1 MIEILTLGPRVITL
15 DGAEAPAELQ
25 HRKNFALLVYLARS
39 PGRMR
44 SREHLVGLFWP
55 DKPEDRARH
64 SLREAIRILRNV
76 LGEDGLEVES
86 DRIRLA
92 DDAVHLDIDALQ
104 QLVDSNDSR
113 GAAELVRGE
122 FLEGFTVPAASVFE
136 DWLGSERLHWRGRSV
151 AVLMHYAEESLA
163 QGNSATAIVNA
174 QRAHTLDPG
183 SPAATRVMLRG
194 LALQG
199 DRAQALDYYQLFQ
212 ERLQHL
218 GAEPDTETAELAERV
233 RGQKVWK
240 LPASVT
246 SGADTGAESR
256 RTPLVGRSAQLGQ
269 LLALWEKTRN
279 GTASICCIAGDSGVG
294 KTRLAEEL
302 LTRASLDGATTVTF
316 RAVESDQSA
325 PNSGVL
331 GLARGGVLTGP
342 GLAGASPT
350 AVCSFAQLIP
360 EWADRFQCTGV
371 ESQPIG
377 LALTDVLRA
386 ISLERPVFLF
396 LDDAEWCDGESLL
409 MLSATMRDLAQAP
422 ILLCITATATPLNPE
437 LDRLR
442 AQIGR
447 QLAGTAVMLE
457 QLQTDEMRRLVEW
470 AVPSNDDD
478 QIDRLT
484 RRVTADSAGF
494 PLLAVELLHAI
505 ALGLD
510 LDKTKGVWPEP
521 LRTLS
526 QTLPSALPDAIA
538 AAIRVGFWRLS
549 KPAQHLLATAAI
561 LGGPASP
568 ELLGHCTDLGGSTL
582 DEALDELEWRRWLST
597 DARGYSFVATIIQQ
611 IVSRDMVTEGQR
623 QRVLVASKR

>member
-1 MIEILTLGPRVITL
+1 M
-15 DGAEAPAELQ
+15 
-25 HRKNFALLVYLARS
+25 
-39 PGRMR
+39 
-44 SREHLVGLFWP
+44 
-55 DKPEDRARH
+55 
-64 SLREAIRILRNV
+64 
-76 LGEDGLEVES
+76 
-86 DRIRLA
+86 
-92 DDAVHLDIDALQ
+92 
-104 QLVDSNDSR
+104 
-113 GAAELVRGE
+113 
-122 FLEGFTVPAASVFE
+122 
-136 DWLGSERLHWRGRSV
+136 
-151 AVLMHYAEESLA
+151 
-163 QGNSATAIVNA
+163 
-174 QRAHTLDPG
+174 
-183 SPAATRVMLRG
+183 
-194 LALQG
+194 
-199 DRAQALDYYQLFQ
+199 
-212 ERLQHL
+212 
-218 GAEPDTETAELAERV
+218 
-233 RGQKVWK
+233 
-240 LPASVT
+240 
-246 SGADTGAESR
+246 
-256 RTPLVGRSAQLGQ
+256 
-269 LLALWEKTRN
+269 
-279 GTASICCIAGDSGVG
+279 
-294 KTRLAEEL
+294 
-302 LTRASLDGATTVTF
+302 
-316 RAVESDQSA
+316 
-325 PNSGVL
+325 
-331 GLARGGVLTGP
+331 TGP

-371 ESQPIG
+371 EPQPIG

-422 ILLCITATATPLNPE
+422 MLLCITATATPLNPE
-437 LDRLR
+437 LDQLR

-470 AVPSNDDD
+470 AVPSYDDD

-510 LDKTKGVWPEP
+510 LDKTKGVWPQP

-549 KPAQHLLATAAI
+549 KPAQHLLSTAAI

-582 DEALDELEWRRWLST
+582 DEALDELEWRRWLSA
-597 DARGYSFVATIIQQ
+597 DARGYSFVATIIKQ

-623 QRVLVASKR
+623 QRVLVASRR

>member
-15 DGAEAPAELQ
+15 DGGEAPAELQ

-76 LGEDGLEVES
+76 LGDDGLEVES
-86 DRIRLA
+86 DHVRLA
-92 DDAVHLDIDALQ
+92 ENAVHLDVDTLQ
-104 QLVDSNDSR
+104 QLEDSSDAR

-122 FLEGFTVPAASVFE
+122 FLEGFTVPSASAFE
-136 DWLGSERLHWRGRSV
+136 DWLGSERLHWRGHSV
-151 AVLMHYAEESLA
+151 GVLMRYAEESLA
-163 QGNSATAIVNA
+163 QGDSATAIANA
-174 QRAHTLDPG
+174 QRAHTMDPG

-199 DRAQALDYYQLFQ
+199 DRGQALDYYQVFQ

-233 RGQKVWK
+233 RGQRIWK

-246 SGADTGAESR
+246 SGTDTGAESR
-256 RTPLVGRSAQLGQ
+256 RAPLVGRSAQLGQ
-269 LLALWEKTRN
+269 LLASWENTRN
-279 GTASICCIAGDSGVG
+279 GTASVCCIAGDSGVG

-302 LTRASLDGATTVTF
+302 LIRASLDGATTVTF
-316 RAVESDQSA
+316 RAVESDQSS

-331 GLARGGVLTGP
+331 GLARGGVLTSP
-342 GLAGASPT
+342 GLAGASPA

-360 EWADRFQCTGV
+360 EWADRFQCAGV
-371 ESQPIG
+371 EPQPIG
-377 LALTDVLRA
+377 LALTEVLRA
-386 ISLERPVFLF
+386 VSLERPAFLF
-396 LDDAEWCDGESLL
+396 LDDADWCGGESLL
-409 MLSATMRDLAQAP
+409 MLSATMRDLADAP
-422 ILLCITATATPLNPE
+422 ILLCITATATPVSPE
-437 LDRLR
+437 LNQLR

-447 QLAGTAVMLE
+447 QLAGTTVVLE
-457 QLQTDEMRRLVEW
+457 QLQADDMRPLVEW
-470 AVPSNDDD
+470 ALPSYDDD
-478 QIDRLT
+478 QIDRVT
-484 RRVTADSAGF
+484 RRVTVDSAGF

-510 LDKTKGVWPEP
+510 LDRTKGVWPEP

-526 QTLPSALPDAIA
+526 QTLPSGLPDAIA

-549 KPAQHLLATAAI
+549 KPAQHLLSTAAI
-561 LGGPASP
+561 LGEPASA

-582 DEALDELEWRRWLST
+582 DEALDELEWQRWLSA
-597 DARGYSFVATIIQQ
+597 DARGYSFVATIVKQ
-611 IVSRDMVTEGQR
+611 IVDRDMVTEGQR
-623 QRVLVASKR
+623 QRVLLASRR